1 MRLRRVKKFLTLNS
15 KTTTIASIIMSQK
28 KILLIDDE
36 LDILEIL
43 TYNLEKEG
51 YEIHTASNGN
61 EGIEVAKKVL
71 PDLILLDV
79 MMPEKDGIETCQDL
93 RKIKELQKTL
103 IVFLSARSEEFS
115 QLAGFQAG
123 ANDYVVKLIKPKI
136 LISKVNALL
145 QLTSQ
150 ISDSSKLIEI
160 GDLVIDKDNFRVSKA
175 GQQFLLPKK
184 EFDLLY
190 LLASNTDKVFKREE
204 ILEKVWGNDVIV
216 GERTIDVHIR
226 RLREKLGINT
236 IQTLKGIGYKLIV

>member
-1 MRLRRVKKFLTLNS
+1 MK
-15 KTTTIASIIMSQK
+15 QK

-43 TYNLEKEG
+43 TYNLQKEG
-51 YEIHTASNGN
+51 YEVFTATNGN
-61 EGIEVAKKVL
+61 EGIEKAKEIL

-123 ANDYVVKLIKPKI
+123 ANDYVVKIIKPKI
-136 LISKVNALL
+136 LISKINALL

-150 ISDSSKLIEI
+150 VSDSSKNIEI
-160 GDLVIDKDNFRVSKA
+160 GDLIIDKDIFRVSKA
-175 GQQFLLPKK
+175 GQLFMLPKK

-190 LLASNTDKVFKREE
+190 LLASNTDKVFKRDE

-226 RLREKLGINT
+226 RLREKLGMDT
-236 IQTLKGIGYKLIV
+236 IQTLKGIGYKLVV

>member
-1 MRLRRVKKFLTLNS
+1 MPK
-15 KTTTIASIIMSQK
+15 K

-51 YEIHTASNGN
+51 YVVTTATNGN
-61 EGIEVAKKVL
+61 EGILKAKKMI

-79 MMPEKDGIETCQDL
+79 MMPEKDGIETCQEL
-93 RKIKELQKTL
+93 RQIKELQNTL

-123 ANDYVVKLIKPKI
+123 ANDYVVKVIKPKI
-136 LISKVNALL
+136 LISKINALL
-145 QLTSQ
+145 QLTSKV
-150 ISDSSKLIEI
+150 SNDAKVLTV
-160 GDLVIDKDNFRVSKA
+160 GDLVIDKDNVKVTKN
-175 GQQFLLPKK
+175 GQHFLLPKK

-190 LLASNTDKVFKREE
+190 LLASNTEKVFKREG
-204 ILEKVWGNDVIV
+204 ILERVWGNDVVV

-236 IQTLKGIGYKLIV
+236 IQTLKGIGYKLVV

>member
-1 MRLRRVKKFLTLNS
+1 MNR
-15 KTTTIASIIMSQK
+15 K
-28 KILLIDDE
+28 KILLVDDE
-36 LDILEIL
+36 QDILEIIS
-43 TYNLEKEG
+43 YNLEKEG
-51 YEIHTASNGN
+51 YHVFTASNGN
-61 EGIEVAKKVL
+61 EGIAKAKEIL

-79 MMPEKDGIETCQDL
+79 MMPEKDGIETCQEL

-115 QLAGFQAG
+115 QLAGYQAG
-123 ANDYVVKLIKPKI
+123 ANDYMVKLIKPKV
-136 LISKVNALL
+136 LVSKVAALL
-145 QLTSQ
+145 QLGAQSQ
-150 ISDSSKLIEI
+150 ENSNYIEI
-160 GDLVIDKDNFRVSKA
+160 GDLIIDKDNFKVSK
-175 GQQFLLPKK
+175 GKEEFLLPKK

-236 IQTLKGIGYKLIV
+236 IQTLKGIGYKLVV

>member
-1 MRLRRVKKFLTLNS
+1 MNS
-15 KTTTIASIIMSQK
+15 K

-36 LDILEIL
+36 MDILEIL
-43 TYNLEKEG
+43 SYNLEKEG
-51 YEIHTASNGN
+51 YDIYTATNGK
-61 EGIEVAKKVL
+61 EGIVKAKEIL

-79 MMPEKDGIETCQDL
+79 MMPEKDGIETCQEL

-123 ANDYVVKLIKPKI
+123 ANDYIVKLIKPKI

-150 ISDSSKLIEI
+150 VSDTSKHIEI
-160 GDLVIDKDNFRVSKA
+160 GDLIIDKDNFRVSKG

-190 LLASNTDKVFKREE
+190 LLASNTEKVFKREE

>member
-1 MRLRRVKKFLTLNS
+1 MNR
-15 KTTTIASIIMSQK
+15 K

-36 LDILEIL
+36 QDIIEIL
-43 TYNLEKEG
+43 SYNLEKEG
-51 YEIHTASNGN
+51 YQVFTASNGN
-61 EGIEVAKKVL
+61 EGIAKAKEIL

-115 QLAGFQAG
+115 QLAGYQAG
-123 ANDYVVKLIKPKI
+123 ANDYIVKIIKPKI
-136 LISKVNALL
+136 LISKVAALL
-145 QLTSQ
+145 QLGAQSQ
-150 ISDSSKLIEI
+150 ENSNYIEL
-160 GDLVIDKDNFRVSKA
+160 GDLIIDKDNFKVTK
-175 GQQFLLPKK
+175 GTEEFLLPKK

-226 RLREKLGINT
+226 RLREKLGINL
-236 IQTLKGIGYKLIV
+236 IQTLKGIGYKLVV

>member
-1 MRLRRVKKFLTLNS
+1 MNR
-15 KTTTIASIIMSQK
+15 K

-36 LDILEIL
+36 QDILEIIS
-43 TYNLEKEG
+43 YNLEKEG
-51 YEIHTASNGN
+51 YQVFTAANGN
-61 EGIEVAKKVL
+61 EGIAKAKEIL

-115 QLAGFQAG
+115 QLAGYQAG
-123 ANDYVVKLIKPKI
+123 ANDYIVKLIKPKV
-136 LISKVNALL
+136 LISKVAALL
-145 QLTSQ
+145 QLGANSNEN
-150 ISDSSKLIEI
+150 SNYIEI
-160 GDLVIDKDNFRVSKA
+160 GDLIIDKDNFKVTKA
-175 GQQFLLPKK
+175 KEEFLLPKK

-190 LLASNTDKVFKREE
+190 LLASNTEKVFKREE
-204 ILEKVWGNDVIV
+204 ILERVWGNDVIV

-236 IQTLKGIGYKLIV
+236 IQTLKGIGYKLVV

>member
-1 MRLRRVKKFLTLNS
+1 MN
-15 KTTTIASIIMSQK
+15 QK

-36 LDILEIL
+36 MDILEL
-43 TYNLEKEG
+43 LSYNLEKEG
-51 YEIHTASNGN
+51 YMVYTANNGA
-61 EGIEVAKKVL
+61 EGIEKAKEII

-79 MMPEKDGIETCQDL
+79 MMPEKDAIETCQDL
-93 RKIKELQKTL
+93 RKIKELGKTL

-123 ANDYVVKLIKPKI
+123 ANDYIVKLIKPKV

-150 ISDSSKLIEI
+150 VSDSTKTINL
-160 GDLVIDKDNFRVSKA
+160 GDLSIDKDNFKVTKA

-190 LLASNTDKVFKREE
+190 LLASNTEKVFKREE

-226 RLREKLGINT
+226 RLREKLGIQS
-236 IQTLKGIGYKLIV
+236 IQTLKGIGYKLVV

>member
-1 MRLRRVKKFLTLNS
+1 M
-15 KTTTIASIIMSQK
+15 
-28 KILLIDDE
+28 
-36 LDILEIL
+36 DILEL
-43 TYNLEKEG
+43 LSYNLEKEG
-51 YEIHTASNGN
+51 YMVYTANNGA
-61 EGIEVAKKVL
+61 EGIEKAKEII

-93 RKIKELQKTL
+93 RKIKELGKTL

-123 ANDYVVKLIKPKI
+123 ANDYIVKLIKPKV

-150 ISDSSKLIEI
+150 VSDSTKTINL
-160 GDLVIDKDNFRVSKA
+160 GDLSIDKDNFKVTKA

-190 LLASNTDKVFKREE
+190 LLASNTEKVFKREE

-226 RLREKLGINT
+226 RLREKLGIQS
-236 IQTLKGIGYKLIV
+236 IQTLKGIGYKLVV

>member
-1 MRLRRVKKFLTLNS
+1 MN
-15 KTTTIASIIMSQK
+15 QK

-43 TYNLEKEG
+43 SYNLEKEG
-51 YEIHTASNGN
+51 YEIYTATNGN
-61 EGIEVAKKVL
+61 EGIEKAKEII

-79 MMPEKDGIETCQDL
+79 MMPEKDGIETCQEL
-93 RKIKELQKTL
+93 RKVKELQKTL

-123 ANDYVVKLIKPKI
+123 ANDYIVKLIKPKI
-136 LISKVNALL
+136 LTSKVNALL

-150 ISDSSKLIEI
+150 VTDNSKLIEI

-190 LLASNTDKVFKREE
+190 LLASNTEKVFKREE

>member
-1 MRLRRVKKFLTLNS
+1 MNR
-15 KTTTIASIIMSQK
+15 K

-36 LDILEIL
+36 QDILEIIS
-43 TYNLEKEG
+43 YNLEKEG
-51 YEIHTASNGN
+51 YQVFTAGNGN
-61 EGIEVAKKVL
+61 EGIEKAKEIL

-93 RKIKELQKTL
+93 RKIKELQRTL

-115 QLAGFQAG
+115 QLAGYQAG
-123 ANDYVVKLIKPKI
+123 ANDYIVKLIKPKV
-136 LISKVNALL
+136 LVSKVAALL
-145 QLTSQ
+145 QLGAQSQ
-150 ISDSSKLIEI
+150 ENSNYIEL
-160 GDLVIDKDNFRVSKA
+160 GDLIIDKDNFKVSK
-175 GQQFLLPKK
+175 GKEEFLLPKK

-226 RLREKLGINT
+226 RLREKLGIHT
-236 IQTLKGIGYKLIV
+236 IQTLKGIGYKLVV

>member
-1 MRLRRVKKFLTLNS
+1 
-15 KTTTIASIIMSQK
+15 MSQK

-43 TYNLEKEG
+43 SYNLEKEG
-51 YEIHTASNGN
+51 YDIYTARNGN
-61 EGIEVAKKVL
+61 EGIEKAKAII

-79 MMPEKDGIETCQDL
+79 MMPEKDGIETCQEL

-103 IVFLSARSEEFS
+103 VVFLSARSEEFS
-115 QLAGFQAG
+115 QLAGYQAG
-123 ANDYVVKLIKPKI
+123 ANDYIVKLIKPKI

-150 ISDSSKLIEI
+150 VSDQMKHIEI
-160 GDLVIDKDNFRVSKA
+160 GDLIIDKDNFRVSK
-175 GQQFLLPKK
+175 GNQQFLLPKK

-190 LLASNTDKVFKREE
+190 LLASNTEKVFKREE